1 MSLLVRHRCLL
12 PLLLGWAFVAT
23 TARAL
28 RAPNDFALAHWLLDY
43 RLGPIKR
50 GLAGSTTALVMG
62 GTPGESALVVASWL
76 VFAVST
82 TALLYALW
90 QLAARARGPDAPLLA
105 LVLAGSPLVVMHA
118 HLVGY
123 LDGVVIGLAVPA
135 IALALHGRVAAGS
148 LLLAL
153 AVPVHEMALIVAL
166 PAFLL
171 AVQRAGA
178 TAHHAG
184 GALRRA
190 AAPAVAM
197 FALLATAQA
206 LQPPGAL
213 REEVAGRLAAQPWL
227 DPVIAGLLPG
237 WLTDS
242 FVENLRQCA
251 DGLAARALWAV
262 APALVAPALLAVAWA
277 AGPALRARREAA
289 VFLAVCALPQAA
301 HLFAWDAPR
310 LWTWSLLSALFAA
323 WVVTSTVPPP
333 GAAPHPRPDR
343 RFARPARLAL
353 VGVLVLDLWL
363 TIPLMDSQV
372 DHLPLP
378 VRLLLHL
385 PVLAGA
391 LALALER
398 PRGPG
403 PEAGP
408 ALASPG
414 KS

>member
-1 MSLLVRHRCLL
+1 MSLLVRHRRLL
-12 PLLLGWAFVAT
+12 PLLLGWAFAAT

-50 GLAGSTTALVMG
+50 GLAGSTATLVTG
-62 GTPGESALVVASWL
+62 GAPGESALVVASWL
-76 VFAVST
+76 VFAAST

-90 QLAARARGPDAPLLA
+90 QLATRVRGPDGPLLA

-123 LDGVVIGLAVPA
+123 LDGVVIALAVPA
-135 IALALHGRVAAGS
+135 IALALRGRVAAGS

-153 AVPVHEMALIVAL
+153 AVPVHEMTLVVAL

-171 AVQRAGA
+171 AVHRAGGD
-178 TAHHAG
+178 TPHGG

-190 AAPAVAM
+190 AAPAVAV
-197 FALLATAQA
+197 FALLAAAQA
-206 LQPPGAL
+206 LQPPGVL
-213 REEVAGRLAAQPWL
+213 REAVAGRLAAQPWL

-251 DGLAARALWAV
+251 DGLVPRALWAV
-262 APALVAPALLAVAWA
+262 APALVAPALLAAAWA
-277 AGPALRARREAA
+277 AWPALRARRQAA
-289 VFLAVCALPQAA
+289 VFLAVCALPQTA

-310 LWTWSLLSALFAA
+310 LWTWSLLAALFAA
-323 WVVTSTVPPP
+323 WVVTVTAPPP
-333 GAAPHPRPDR
+333 GEAPHPRPDR

-353 VGVLVLDLWL
+353 VGVLLLDLWL

-372 DHLPLP
+372 DHLSRP

-385 PVLAGA
+385 PILAGA

-403 PEAGP
+403 VAP

-414 KS
+414 NP